1 MLKVNLEIGV
11 RRYLYLLNVNKIVVA
26 EVVENNNST
35 GTDVITKMII
45 WTITKLV

>member
-11 RRYLYLLNVNKIVVA
+11 HRYLYLLNVNKIVVA

-35 GTDVITKMII
+35 GTDVITQMII